1 MQLTID
7 IDKVKKFSFLTATTA
22 LCVMLTACRSKDRKE
37 PELSPTYNI
46 ELNQTLV
53 LVSMRPVPTE
63 KPWTD
68 EEVDAIALTL
78 AGECYEDKKQD
89 KRRVCEVILN
99 RVSSDEFDDTIIGV
113 ITQSNQFHGYWKQ
126 SRPVSDDDR
135 AVAEQAL
142 KDWYSIGCDP
152 LSEYLYFEAGD
163 NRENEFRKEF
173 SK

>member
-7 IDKVKKFSFLTATTA
+7 MDRIKRFSTIAAATA
-22 LCVMLTACRSKDRKE
+22 LCVTLTACGGKDGKE
-37 PELSPTYNI
+37 TEPSPVSNI
-46 ELNQTLV
+46 ELNRTLV
-53 LVSMRPVPTE
+53 VVLEEPASTE

-68 EEVDAIALTL
+68 EEIEAMALTL

-99 RVSSDEFDDTIIGV
+99 RVSSDEFDDTILGV
-113 ITQSNQFHGYWKQ
+113 ITKSSQFHGYWEQ
-126 SRPVSDDDR
+126 SRPVSDNDR
-135 AVAEQAL
+135 TVAEQAL
-142 KDWYSIGCDP
+142 KDWYDIGCAP

>member
-1 MQLTID
+1 M
-7 IDKVKKFSFLTATTA
+7 DKIKRFSSIAAATA
-22 LCVMLTACRSKDRKE
+22 LCMALTTCGGKDGKE
-37 PELSPTYNI
+37 VEPSPAYNI
-46 ELNQTLV
+46 ELNQMLAVV
-53 LVSMRPVPTE
+53 LTEPAPTE

-68 EEVDAIALTL
+68 EEVEAMALVL

-99 RVSSDEFDDTIIGV
+99 RVSSDEFEDTVIGV
-113 ITQSNQFHGYWKQ
+113 ITKPSQFHGYWAQ

-142 KDWYSIGCDP
+142 KDWYDTGCVP
-152 LSEYLYFEAGD
+152 LSEYLYIEAGD

>member
-1 MQLTID
+1 M
-7 IDKVKKFSFLTATTA
+7 DKIKKLSFLAA
-22 LCVMLTACRSKDRKE
+22 ACVALTACSSKDGKE
-37 PELSPTYNI
+37 PEPSPTYNI
-46 ELNQTLV
+46 ELSRTLV
-53 LVSMRPVPTE
+53 IVSAEPVPTE

-68 EEVDAIALTL
+68 EEVEAMALTL

-99 RVSSDEFDDTIIGV
+99 RVSSDEFEDTVMSV
-113 ITQSNQFHGYWKQ
+113 ITKSSQFKGYWKQ

-142 KDWYSIGCDP
+142 KDWYSTGCAP
-152 LSEYLYFEAGD
+152 LSEYLYFEAGE

>member
-7 IDKVKKFSFLTATTA
+7 MDRIKRFSSIAAMTA
-22 LCVMLTACRSKDRKE
+22 LCVTLTACGGKDGKE
-37 PELSPTYNI
+37 TEPSPAYNV
-46 ELNQTLV
+46 ELNRTLV
-53 LVSMRPVPTE
+53 VVLAEPVPTE
-63 KPWTD
+63 QPWTD
-68 EEVDAIALTL
+68 EEVEAIALVL

-89 KRRVCEVILN
+89 KRRVCEVIPN
-99 RVSSDEFDDTIIGV
+99 RVSSDEFDDTVIGV
-113 ITQSNQFHGYWKQ
+113 ITKSSQFHGYWAQ

-142 KDWYSIGCDP
+142 KDWYSTGCAP

>member
-1 MQLTID
+1 MRLTID
-7 IDKVKKFSFLTATTA
+7 MDRIKGFSSIAAMTA
-22 LCVMLTACRSKDRKE
+22 LCVTLTACGGKDGKE
-37 PELSPTYNI
+37 TEPSPAYNV
-46 ELNQTLV
+46 ELNRTLV
-53 LVSMRPVPTE
+53 VVLAEPVPTE
-63 KPWTD
+63 QPWTD
-68 EEVDAIALTL
+68 EEVEAIALVL

-99 RVSSDEFDDTIIGV
+99 RVSSDEFDDTVIGV
-113 ITQSNQFHGYWKQ
+113 ITKSSQFHGYWAQ

-142 KDWYSIGCDP
+142 KDWYSTGCAP

>member
-1 MQLTID
+1 MQLTIE
-7 IDKVKKFSFLTATTA
+7 IDRIKRISFLAA
-22 LCVMLTACRSKDRKE
+22 ACVTLTACGGKDGKE
-37 PELSPTYNI
+37 PEPNPAHNI
-46 ELNQTLV
+46 ELNRMPVLV
-53 LVSMRPVPTE
+53 LAEPAPTE
-63 KPWTD
+63 NPWTD
-68 EEVDAIALTL
+68 EEIEAMALVL

-89 KRRVCEVILN
+89 KRHVCEVILN

-113 ITQSNQFHGYWKQ
+113 ITKPSQFHGYWQQ
-126 SRPVSDDDR
+126 SRPVSEDDR

-142 KDWYSIGCDP
+142 KDWYSLGCAP